1 MREDEMK
8 SRTVSIPASLVT
20 VALVGVLSAVA
31 PCDALGEETSF
42 DGLER
47 VESSKIAIAY
57 LAPEV
62 DFSVFTR
69 VKVLEPEVAFRSNW
83 QRDQN
88 RNRTRNVS
96 TRDMERI
103 KADVASLFREVFA
116 QRLTSGGYEV
126 TDEIA
131 DDVLVVRPAIID
143 LDITAPETRST
154 SAAQRSF
161 TASPGAATIYV
172 ELFDAATGQ
181 IIGRGADRQ
190 AGQRT
195 SGFMTWSNQVTNSV
209 EARRILQGWADVL
222 VSFLDAQY
230 AK

>member
-1 MREDEMK
+1 MK
-8 SRTVSIPASLVT
+8 RRTVSCSAPLVM
-20 VALVGVLSAVA
+20 VALLGVVSTLA
-31 PCDALGEETSF
+31 PGLASGQDTSF

-47 VESSKIAIAY
+47 VESSRIAIAY
-57 LAPEV
+57 LAPDA

-69 VKVLEPEVAFRSNW
+69 VKILEPAVAFRANW

-88 RNRTRNVS
+88 RNRTRNIT

-103 KADVASLFREVFA
+103 KADVASLFQEVFA

-126 TDEIA
+126 TDEVA
-131 DDVLVVRPAIID
+131 DDVLIVRPAIID
-143 LDITAPETRST
+143 LDIAAPETRSA
-154 SAAQRSF
+154 SAPRVF
-161 TASPGAATIYV
+161 TASASAATIYV

-190 AGQRT
+190 ATRSTG
-195 SGFMTWSNQVTNSV
+195 GFMTWSTRVTNV
-209 EARRILQGWADVL
+209 AEARSALDRWAGLL
-222 VSFLDAQY
+222 VDFLNERY